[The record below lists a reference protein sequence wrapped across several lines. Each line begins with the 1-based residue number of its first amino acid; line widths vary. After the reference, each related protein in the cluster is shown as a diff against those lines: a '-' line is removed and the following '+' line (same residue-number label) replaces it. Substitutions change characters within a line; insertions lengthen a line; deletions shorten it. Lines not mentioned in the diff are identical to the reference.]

1 MDSELEVSANS
12 ATSNGDPTQ
21 ILTNL
26 LQSLDA
32 GAGGSGPVQ
41 SMMKAMGF
49 EPPLVS
55 PEVDG
60 DEGGSEQINEEI
72 GVAT

>member
-1 MDSELEVSANS
+1 MDNELEGSANS
-12 ATSNGDPTQ
+12 ATGTGDPTQ

-41 SMMKAMGF
+41 SMMKAMGV
-49 EPPLVS
+49 EPPLVA
-55 PEVDG
+55 PEVD
-60 DEGGSEQINEEI
+60 DD
-72 GVAT
+72 